1 MASMEN
7 IPEFSVRCTL
17 NGQTPGIAKPG
28 VINAGKFSQLPLGAA
43 VGVLLLTS
51 WELQATEFASALG
64 QTPQTPQI
72 TSFQ

>member
-1 MASMEN
+1 MEN

-28 VINAGKFSQLPLGAA
+28 VINAGKFSQLPPGAA
-43 VGVLLLTS
+43 IGVLLLTS
-51 WELQATEFASALG
+51 WELRATEFAFVLG
-64 QTPQTPQI
+64 QTPQAPQI

>member
-1 MASMEN
+1 MEN
-7 IPEFSVRCTL
+7 IPEFSVHCTL

-43 VGVLLLTS
+43 IGVLLLTS
-51 WELQATEFASALG
+51 WELQAAEFASVLG
-64 QTPQTPQI
+64 QTPQAPQI

>member
-1 MASMEN
+1 MEN

-51 WELQATEFASALG
+51 WELQATEFAS
-64 QTPQTPQI
+64 QTPQHLKLPVFSDSQAT
-72 TSFQ
+72 

>member
-1 MASMEN
+1 MEN

-51 WELQATEFASALG
+51 WELHPLWDRRPSPLKLPVFSDSQAT
-64 QTPQTPQI
+64 
-72 TSFQ
+72 